1 MSSRGLNWVLGLLWW
16 LVSMSAIF
24 VGGFVALYVSY
35 FTAGQL
41 GLAIEGTHEGAIGA
55 AIFLA
60 LMSLLLT
67 AAVGAAQGWLLRQ
80 YLPLAQWFSATV
92 AGGAMGAAIA
102 LGVGLLGGDSLDIAS
117 VAVWAG
123 TAITQWFLL
132 RRFSSRSIVWLIV
145 GVTQIPIALNQP
157 NSMIFNPPM
166 VILMY
171 GIVTAILMVWILQ
184 TARMRLIKK

>member
-1 MSSRGLNWVLGLLWW
+1 
-16 LVSMSAIF
+16 MSAIF
-24 VGGFVALYVSY
+24 VGGVVSLYVSY

-41 GLAIEGTHEGAIGA
+41 GFAIEGTNEGAVGA

-80 YLPLAQWFSATV
+80 YLPLAQWLGVTV
-92 AGGAMGAAIA
+92 AGGAMGATIA

-123 TAITQWFLL
+123 TAITQWFIL
-132 RRFSSRSIVWLIV
+132 RRFSSRSIAWLIA
-145 GVTQIPIALNQP
+145 GVAQIPIALNQP
-157 NSMIFNPPM
+157 NSMLFQPPII
-166 VILMY
+166 ILVY
-171 GIVTAILMVWILQ
+171 SAVTAILMVWILQ
-184 TARMRLIKK
+184 SARMRLVKK